1 MISKRSCDTENWSN
15 DEENS
20 ALHHRNNITFYNILK
35 LKTFLICNYIS
46 QYCFFFFFNQIN
58 SALMSR
64 RYLFQNHNVSK
75 LLAGTLIIITILYTI
90 YFTIIYYST
99 LL

>member
-1 MISKRSCDTENWSN
+1 MISKRSCNTENWSN
-15 DEENS
+15 EENS

-35 LKTFLICNYIS
+35 LKTFFKFVIIFHNIAVFC
-46 QYCFFFFFNQIN
+46 CFYFNQIN
-58 SALMSR
+58 SALM
-64 RYLFQNHNVSK
+64 SK

>member
-35 LKTFLICNYIS
+35 LKTFKKI
-46 QYCFFFFFNQIN
+46 F
-58 SALMSR
+58 
-64 RYLFQNHNVSK
+64 
-75 LLAGTLIIITILYTI
+75 LIIFHNIAVML
-90 YFTIIYYST
+90 
-99 LL
+99 

>member
-20 ALHHRNNITFYNILK
+20 ALHHRNNITFYNVLK
-35 LKTFLICNYIS
+35 LKTFFNLIIFHDIAV
-46 QYCFFFFFNQIN
+46 FFFFFFSQIN

-64 RYLFQNHNVSK
+64 RYLFQNH
-75 LLAGTLIIITILYTI
+75 
-90 YFTIIYYST
+90 
-99 LL
+99 

>member
-15 DEENS
+15 NEDNS

-35 LKTFLICNYIS
+35 LKTFFNLIIFHNIAV
-46 QYCFFFFFNQIN
+46 FFFSQIN

-64 RYLFQNHNVSK
+64 RYLFQNH
-75 LLAGTLIIITILYTI
+75 
-90 YFTIIYYST
+90 
-99 LL
+99 